1 MLFTGGVSLASKRR
15 TQVQREADLVII
27 SELYLKG
34 KSTRAIA
41 GHLGLSQSQIM
52 YDIKDILARW
62 EEKAIRNIDA
72 LKNQELARINMLE
85 REYWEGW
92 ERSQADKVVTSKATK
107 RKAAELGDG
116 RDDDGEP
123 TEIVDP
129 GSIEVT
135 DTEQITGNVG
145 NPAFLAGVQW
155 CISERCKLLGIY
167 APTKSEQITRNID
180 FDKLTVAQLLR
191 IEQGEDPIAVILDG
205 YTQEAEEE
213 EEKENLNP
221 TPS

>member
-1 MLFTGGVSLASKRR
+1 MAAKRR
-15 TQVQREADLVII
+15 TEAQRNADLVVIT
-27 SELYLKG
+27 EMYLKG
-34 KSTRAIA
+34 KTQAAIA
-41 GHLGLSQSQIM
+41 DHVGVTQQQIC
-52 YDIKDILARW
+52 YDIKAITAKW

-72 LKNQELARINMLE
+72 LKNQELDRINMLE
-85 REYWEGW
+85 REYWQAW
-92 ERSQADKVVTSKATK
+92 ERSQEDKIVTSKATK
-107 RKAAELGDG
+107 RKAAEIGDG
-116 RDDDGEP
+116 HDDDGEP
-123 TEIVDP
+123 TEIVAP

-167 APTKSEQITRNID
+167 APTKAEQITRSID
-180 FDKLTVAQLLR
+180 YDKLTIAQLLR